1 MEASVEETKVVMSA
15 LLVIAGEDKVEVE
28 VDVGVEVEGV
38 EESGGT
44 ILRAASKVIIQLLL
58 VINRKNVTSMDNR
71 M

>member
-1 MEASVEETKVVMSA
+1 MEASVEETKVVMPA
-15 LLVIAGEDKVEVE
+15 LLVIAGEDKVEV
-28 VDVGVEVEGV
+28 DVEVEGV

-58 VINRKNVTSMDNR
+58 VTNRKNVTSMDNR